1 VDINSTENE
10 KIENILINLE
20 QTRKEIYKQQE
31 KFEEQM
37 NALINELDLKK
48 SVKLMNRFDILHS
61 VKERVSSN

>member
-31 KFEEQM
+31 KLEEQM
-37 NALINELDLKK
+37 NALRNELDLIKN
-48 SVKLMNRFDILHS
+48 L
-61 VKERVSSN
+61 